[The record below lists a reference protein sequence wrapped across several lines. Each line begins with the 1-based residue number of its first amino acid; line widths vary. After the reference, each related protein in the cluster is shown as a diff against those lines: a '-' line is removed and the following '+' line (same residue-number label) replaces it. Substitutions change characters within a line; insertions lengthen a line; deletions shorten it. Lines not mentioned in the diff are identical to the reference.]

1 MFDVRIIHDQHDRVV
16 AIEFTDPPDF
26 DWESGEAKLTVCLD
40 PESGMDWHY
49 VRKAVEQEAAAEDA
63 DMETEYTKGAAAYS
77 VNVYED
83 QYDATI
89 YQTTQLANLV
99 DILAGPV
106 AEAVEGGATALLTID
121 DGERDITVE
130 VLP

>member
-1 MFDVRIIHDQHDRVV
+1 M
-16 AIEFTDPPDF
+16 
-26 DWESGEAKLTVCLD
+26 STV
-40 PESGMDWHY
+40 Y
-49 VRKAVEQEAAAEDA
+49 
-63 DMETEYTKGAAAYS
+63 YS

-83 QYDATI
+83 QYDAPTI
-89 YQTTQLANLV
+89 YQTTQLGNLV

-106 AEAVEGGATALLTID
+106 TAAVNEGATALLTID